1 MVSSET
7 ETSSAGEQLARDK
20 LDERQ
25 KTKTQRETNLFVF
38 FRVLYA
44 KKNSHQVLK
53 IIELKLGNKHSS
65 LRVFLYEVIS
75 LIVLFEIAYCLAM
88 TNVVLNNKTS
98 NYFKL

>member
-1 MVSSET
+1 MLSSET

-65 LRVFLYEVIS
+65 LRVLLYEAIS
-75 LIVLFEIAYCLAM
+75 RIVLFEIASYLAM
-88 TNVVLNNKTS
+88 TNHIFAIKI
-98 NYFKL
+98 

>member
-65 LRVFLYEVIS
+65 LRGTKQSPILSVIAS
-75 LIVLFEIAYCLAM
+75 
-88 TNVVLNNKTS
+88 
-98 NYFKL
+98 